1 MQYKRANTPVL
12 AMTARSTISPPTRPK
27 VIFLD
32 AVGTLFGVRG
42 SVGEIYGRFARQFGV
57 DAPDEAIN
65 TAFYDTFKATP
76 EAAFPGADRHEL
88 PHLEY
93 QWWRTIAAQTFQ
105 AVGVL
110 DRFDD
115 FDDFFEVAFWHF
127 ATADA
132 WEVYP
137 DTLPALDAWTAHG
150 IPLGLISN
158 FDTRIYTVLDVLGLT
173 DYFESITLSTEI
185 GAAKPA
191 RQVFEAALHR
201 HGVAPAE
208 AWHVGDSDRADFAGA
223 RAVGM
228 QAVYL
233 DRT

>member
-1 MQYKRANTPVL
+1 MQYKRANTPIF
-12 AMTARSTISPPTRPK
+12 AMTVRSSVLIPTRPK

-57 DAPDEAIN
+57 DAPDAAIN
-65 TAFYDTFKATP
+65 DAFYAIFQATP

-93 QWWRTIAAQTFQ
+93 QWWRNIAAQTFQ
-105 AVGVL
+105 AVGVI
-110 DRFDD
+110 DQFDA
-115 FDDFFEVAFWHF
+115 FDDFFEVAFWYF

-137 DTLPALDAWTAHG
+137 DTRPALDAWTNQG
-150 IPLGLISN
+150 IPLGIISN
-158 FDTRIYTVLDVLGLT
+158 FDTRIYTVLDRLGLS
-173 DYFESITLSTEI
+173 DYFESITLSTEV

-208 AWHVGDSDRADFAGA
+208 AWHVGDGDRADVEGA
-223 RAVGM
+223 RAVGI
-228 QAVYL
+228 QAIYL
-233 DRT
+233 DRS